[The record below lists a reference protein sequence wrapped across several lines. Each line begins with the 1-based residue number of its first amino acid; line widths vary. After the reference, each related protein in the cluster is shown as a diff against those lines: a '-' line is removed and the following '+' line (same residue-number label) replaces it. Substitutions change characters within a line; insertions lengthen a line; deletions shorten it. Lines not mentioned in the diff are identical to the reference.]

1 MKRFNLD
8 SNLDYLYSS
17 YHAIDKMIYNL
28 ENQDEE
34 NENEEFVYNW
44 LESVGVYPRSISYHE
59 RIYRV
64 RVVAQVWVDNLN
76 AIIGGRESKYRVF
89 MRHVKYI
96 LNSSWGD
103 YRTFLNRAYDALDD
117 ISYRLSQLDGGIEN
131 NLYASKKKH
140 SKSRLGF

>member
-96 LNSSWGD
+96 LNGSWSD
-103 YRTFLNRAYDALDD
+103 YRTFLSRAYDALDD

>member
-76 AIIGGRESKYRVF
+76 AIIGGKESKYQVL
-89 MRHVKYI
+89 MRHVRYI
-96 LNSSWGD
+96 LNGSWGD

>member
-76 AIIGGRESKYRVF
+76 AIIGGRESKYQVF

-96 LNSSWGD
+96 LNGSWSD
-103 YRTFLNRAYDALDD
+103 YRTFLSRAYDALDD

>member
-76 AIIGGRESKYRVF
+76 AIIGGRESKYQVL
-89 MRHVKYI
+89 MRHVRYI
-96 LNSSWGD
+96 LNGSWGD
-103 YRTFLNRAYDALDD
+103 YRTFLSRAYDALDD

>member
-44 LESVGVYPRSISYHE
+44 LESVGAYPRSISYHE

-76 AIIGGRESKYRVF
+76 AIIGGRESKYQVF

-96 LNSSWGD
+96 LNGSWSD

>member
-96 LNSSWGD
+96 LNGSWSD

>member
-76 AIIGGRESKYRVF
+76 AIIGGRESKYRVL

-96 LNSSWGD
+96 LNGSWGD
-103 YRTFLNRAYDALDD
+103 YRTFLNRAYDVLDD

>member
-89 MRHVKYI
+89 MRHVRYI
-96 LNSSWGD
+96 LNGSWGD
-103 YRTFLNRAYDALDD
+103 YRTFLSRAYDALDD

>member
-76 AIIGGRESKYRVF
+76 AIIGGRESKYRAF
-89 MRHVKYI
+89 MCHVKYI
-96 LNSSWGD
+96 LNGSWSD
-103 YRTFLNRAYDALDD
+103 YRTFLSRAYDALDD

>member
-1 MKRFNLD
+1 
-8 SNLDYLYSS
+8 
-17 YHAIDKMIYNL
+17 MIYNL

-44 LESVGVYPRSISYHE
+44 LESIGVYSRSIGYHE

-76 AIIGGRESKYRVF
+76 AIIGGKESKYRVF
-89 MRHVKYI
+89 MRHVRYI
-96 LNSSWGD
+96 LNGSWSD

>member
-76 AIIGGRESKYRVF
+76 AIIGGRESKYRVL

-96 LNSSWGD
+96 LNGSWGD
-103 YRTFLNRAYDALDD
+103 YRTFLSRAYDALDD

>member
-44 LESVGVYPRSISYHE
+44 LESIGVYSRSIGYHE

-76 AIIGGRESKYRVF
+76 AIIGGKESKYRVF
-89 MRHVKYI
+89 MRHVRYI
-96 LNSSWGD
+96 LNGSWSD

-131 NLYASKKKH
+131 NLYASEKKH

>member
-76 AIIGGRESKYRVF
+76 AIIGGRESKYRAF

-96 LNSSWGD
+96 LNGSWSD
-103 YRTFLNRAYDALDD
+103 YRTFLSRAYDALDD

>member
-76 AIIGGRESKYRVF
+76 AIIGGRDSKYRVF

-96 LNSSWGD
+96 LNGSLGD
-103 YRTFLNRAYDALDD
+103 YRTFLSRAYDALDD

>member
-76 AIIGGRESKYRVF
+76 AIIGGRESKYRALIRRV
-89 MRHVKYI
+89 RYI
-96 LNSSWGD
+96 LNGSWSD

>member
-64 RVVAQVWVDNLN
+64 RIVAQVWADNLN
-76 AIIGGRESKYRVF
+76 AIIGGREGKYRVL
-89 MRHVKYI
+89 MRHIRYI
-96 LNSSWGD
+96 LNGSWSD

>member
-76 AIIGGRESKYRVF
+76 AIIGGRESKYRTL

-96 LNSSWGD
+96 LNGSWGD

>member
-44 LESVGVYPRSISYHE
+44 LESVGAYPRSIGYHE

-76 AIIGGRESKYRVF
+76 AIIGGRESKYQVF
-89 MRHVKYI
+89 MRHVRYI
-96 LNSSWGD
+96 LNGSWSD
-103 YRTFLNRAYDALDD
+103 YRTFLSRAYDALDD

>member
-44 LESVGVYPRSISYHE
+44 LESIGVYSRSIGYHE

-76 AIIGGRESKYRVF
+76 AIIGGKESKYRVF
-89 MRHVKYI
+89 MRHVRYI
-96 LNSSWGD
+96 LNGSWSD

>member
-76 AIIGGRESKYRVF
+76 AIIGGRESKYRVL
-89 MRHVKYI
+89 MRHVRYI
-96 LNSSWGD
+96 LNGSWGD
-103 YRTFLNRAYDALDD
+103 YRTFLSRAYDALDD

>member
-76 AIIGGRESKYRVF
+76 AIIGGRESKYQVF

-96 LNSSWGD
+96 LNGSWSD

>member
-8 SNLDYLYSS
+8 SNLNYLYSS

-44 LESVGVYPRSISYHE
+44 LESIGVYPGSIGYHE

-76 AIIGGRESKYRVF
+76 AIIGSRESKYRAF
-89 MRHVKYI
+89 MRHVRYI
-96 LNSSWGD
+96 LNGSWSD

-131 NLYASKKKH
+131 NLYASKRKH

>member
-64 RVVAQVWVDNLN
+64 RIVAQVWVDNLN
-76 AIIGGRESKYRVF
+76 AIIGGREGKYQVL
-89 MRHVKYI
+89 MRHIRYI
-96 LNSSWGD
+96 LNGSWSD

-131 NLYASKKKH
+131 NRYASKKKH

>member
-8 SNLDYLYSS
+8 SNLNYLYSS

-44 LESVGVYPRSISYHE
+44 LESIGVYPGSIGYHE

-76 AIIGGRESKYRVF
+76 AIIGSRESKYRAF
-89 MRHVKYI
+89 MRHVRYI
-96 LNSSWGD
+96 LNGSWSD

>member
-44 LESVGVYPRSISYHE
+44 LESIEVYPRSIGYHE

-76 AIIGGRESKYRVF
+76 AIIGGKESKYRTL
-89 MRHVKYI
+89 MRHVRYI
-96 LNSSWGD
+96 LNGSWGD

>member
-1 MKRFNLD
+1 
-8 SNLDYLYSS
+8 
-17 YHAIDKMIYNL
+17 MIYNL

-44 LESVGVYPRSISYHE
+44 LESIEVYPRSIGYHE

-76 AIIGGRESKYRVF
+76 AIIGGKESKYRTL
-89 MRHVKYI
+89 MRHVRYI
-96 LNSSWGD
+96 LNGSWGD

>member
-76 AIIGGRESKYRVF
+76 AIIGGRESKYRVL

-96 LNSSWGD
+96 LNGSWGD
-103 YRTFLNRAYDALDD
+103 YRTFLSRAYDALDD

-131 NLYASKKKH
+131 NLYASKQKH

>member
-1 MKRFNLD
+1 
-8 SNLDYLYSS
+8 
-17 YHAIDKMIYNL
+17 MIYNL

-76 AIIGGRESKYRVF
+76 TIIGGRESKYQVL
-89 MRHVKYI
+89 MRHVRYI
-96 LNSSWGD
+96 LNGSWSD
-103 YRTFLNRAYDALDD
+103 YRTFLSRAYDALDD

>member
-44 LESVGVYPRSISYHE
+44 LESIGVYPGSIGYHE

-76 AIIGGRESKYRVF
+76 AIIGGRESKYRVL
-89 MRHVKYI
+89 MRHVRYI
-96 LNSSWGD
+96 LNGSWGD

>member
-44 LESVGVYPRSISYHE
+44 LESVGVYPRSIGYHE

-76 AIIGGRESKYRVF
+76 AIIGGRETKYRVF
-89 MRHVKYI
+89 MRHVEYI
-96 LNSSWGD
+96 LNGSWGD

-117 ISYRLSQLDGGIEN
+117 ISYRLSQLDGGLEN

>member
-1 MKRFNLD
+1 
-8 SNLDYLYSS
+8 
-17 YHAIDKMIYNL
+17 MIYNL

-44 LESVGVYPRSISYHE
+44 LESIGVYPGSIGYHE

-76 AIIGGRESKYRVF
+76 AIIGSRESKYRAF
-89 MRHVKYI
+89 MRHVRYI
-96 LNSSWGD
+96 LNGSWSD

>member
-89 MRHVKYI
+89 MRQVKYI
-96 LNSSWGD
+96 LNGSWGD

>member
-76 AIIGGRESKYRVF
+76 TIIGGRESKYQVL
-89 MRHVKYI
+89 MRHVRYI
-96 LNSSWGD
+96 LNGSWSD
-103 YRTFLNRAYDALDD
+103 YRTFLSRAYDALDD

>member
-76 AIIGGRESKYRVF
+76 AIIGGRESKYQVF
-89 MRHVKYI
+89 MRHVRYI
-96 LNSSWGD
+96 LNGSWSD

>member
-64 RVVAQVWVDNLN
+64 RIVAQVWVDNLN
-76 AIIGGRESKYRVF
+76 AIIGGRESKYRVL
-89 MRHVKYI
+89 MRHIRYI
-96 LNSSWGD
+96 LNGSWSD
-103 YRTFLNRAYDALDD
+103 YRAFLNRAYDALDD

>member
-1 MKRFNLD
+1 MRRFNLD

-76 AIIGGRESKYRVF
+76 AIIGGRESKYQVL
-89 MRHVKYI
+89 MRHVRYI
-96 LNSSWGD
+96 LNGSWSD